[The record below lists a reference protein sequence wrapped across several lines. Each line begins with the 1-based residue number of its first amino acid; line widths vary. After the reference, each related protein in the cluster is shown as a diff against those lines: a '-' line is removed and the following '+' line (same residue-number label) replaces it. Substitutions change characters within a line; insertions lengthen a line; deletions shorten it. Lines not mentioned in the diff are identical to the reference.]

1 MITLGIESS
10 CDETGLALYCTERGL
25 LAHALFSQ
33 VDLHALYGGVVP
45 ELASRDHV
53 RRLVPLTRQVC
64 EEAGISLTAIDGV
77 AYTAGPGLAG
87 ALLTGA
93 MMARGLAWSL
103 QRPALGV
110 HHLEGHVLAPML
122 EPQAPEFPFVCLLV
136 SGGHTQL
143 IQVQAPGDYR
153 LLGESIDDAA
163 GEAFDKTAKML
174 GLSYPGGPALSRL
187 AESGD
192 RTAVPLPRPMMDRP
206 DLDFSFSGLKT
217 AAITR
222 YKAFTANGQASAEQL
237 EQFKADLA
245 AGFEQAVVDV
255 LIGKSRRALK
265 QTGLSRLV
273 ISGGVSANRQL
284 RLQADALEADGMQVF
299 YPRLEFCTDNGAMI
313 ALAGASRLQQGE
325 SSDLSVSIKPRWP
338 LESLM
343 A

>member
-10 CDETGLALYCTERGL
+10 CDETGLALYCSEHGL
-25 LAHALFSQ
+25 LSHALFSQ

-64 EEAGISLTAIDGV
+64 EQAGIDLNDIDGV

-93 MMARGLAWSL
+93 MMARGLAWAL

-122 EPQAPEFPFVCLLV
+122 EEDAPQFPFVCLLV

-143 IQVQAPGDYR
+143 IEVQSVGHYR

-174 GLSYPGGPALSRL
+174 DLGYPGGPALSRL
-187 AESGD
+187 AEQGD
-192 RTAVPLPRPMMDRP
+192 ASRVDMPRPMMDRP

-222 YKAFTANGQASAEQL
+222 YRNFMAATDLSNADRERFR
-237 EQFKADLA
+237 ADLA
-245 AGFEQAVVDV
+245 ASFEQAVVDV
-255 LIGKSRRALK
+255 LIGKSRRALSRS
-265 QTGLSRLV
+265 GLSSLV
-273 ISGGVSANRQL
+273 ISGGVSANRKLRQAADQL
-284 RLQADALEADGMQVF
+284 QSEGCRVH

-313 ALAGASRLQQGE
+313 ALAGSLRLQRGE
-325 SSDLSVSIKPRWP
+325 STDLSVSVRPRWP
-338 LESLM
+338 LDHL